1 MASPPPPYDDI
12 TGISRA
18 AMKDNAQV
26 TLAEYDGNARP
37 GELVVDQTTS
47 IVYVGN
53 ALGDLTAVATPGG
66 ATTWALL
73 NNKTGA
79 AGPTIIALGQ
89 NAGLDGQ
96 ANAAIALG
104 QSAGQGGQGG
114 AAISIGLNTGGNIFQ
129 GAGAIA
135 IGSSAGFDGQGVNAV
150 SIGVNAGLFVQGA
163 SAVAIGALAGY
174 TGQPANTIILNATG
188 VAVNGVAAQTN
199 SFYVDP
205 IRTTANGTPLIYN
218 STTKE
223 ITYSTVLEFVGSKIS
238 TNDSSGLTVDV
249 QTTFNTDVTVEND
262 LDVTQRLRVQG
273 SRVINITEL
282 QAIVAASTDFTA
294 FKTAIAGLV

>member
-1 MASPPPPYDDI
+1 MANPPPPYDNI

-73 NNKTGA
+73 SNKDGA

-104 QSAGQGGQGG
+104 EAAGAGGQNS
-114 AAISIGLNTGGNIFQ
+114 A
-129 GAGAIA
+129 AIA
-135 IGSSAGFDGQGVNAV
+135 IGQ
-150 SIGVNAGLFVQGA
+150 NAGANTTQG
-163 SAVAIGALAGY
+163 SGAVAIGVS
-174 TGQPANTIILNATG
+174 TGFDAQGQYGVPTLNIGLHSTAPTLVIMWCWEQAPAIVVLLSI
-188 VAVNGVAAQTN
+188 
-199 SFYVDP
+199 
-205 IRTTANGTPLIYN
+205 
-218 STTKE
+218 K
-223 ITYSTVLEFVGSKIS
+223 LEFTIF
-238 TNDSSGLTVDV
+238 SSAHRLT
-249 QTTFNTDVTVEND
+249 
-262 LDVTQRLRVQG
+262 RLLVVVPLLRHTYG
-273 SRVINITEL
+273 SRKMAQPFQL
-282 QAIVAASTDFTA
+282 AQD
-294 FKTAIAGLV
+294 L